1 MMMSKPVDLGS
12 IKVGQYI
19 LIDDEPCRVVEYE
32 KSKPGKHG
40 SAKARI
46 VAMGF
51 FTEQKRNVVSPVD
64 AKIEVPIIDKRT
76 GQIIATMGE
85 NVQIMDLESYET
97 FETPLPKDDELRSKL
112 ESGIEVE
119 YWKLS
124 GRSKIIRTK

>member
-1 MMMSKPVDLGS
+1 MMSKPVDLGS

-40 SAKARI
+40 AAKARI

-64 AKIEVPIIDKRT
+64 AKIEVPIIEKRS
-76 GQIIATMGE
+76 GQIIATIGE

-112 ESGIEVE
+112 ENGIEVE

-124 GRSKIIRTK
+124 DRSKIIRTK